1 MKIGSS
7 EAGETKEKEK
17 DRLEDGAFKNG
28 RMREIEN
35 RGGAFNSLNFST
47 SKTGF

>member
-28 RMREIEN
+28 RMRERE
-35 RGGAFNSLNFST
+35 REKEA
-47 SKTGF
+47 